1 MLFLCFPQPCG
12 KTRLN
17 LWKTCEFCGKLCL
30 MLVFLCYYVDL
41 ILMSSYVL
49 IIFFCVILCD
59 LILMRACGLRGLI
72 ITRARIFVK
81 GARTEK
87 LLAHPP

>member
-1 MLFLCFPQPCG
+1 MSSYDVFLFLC
-12 KTRLN
+12 
-17 LWKTCEFCGKLCL
+17 
-30 MLVFLCYYVDL
+30 DL
-41 ILMSSYVL
+41 IAFNPYVL
-49 IIFFCVILCD
+49 MMFLCD